1 MSIGYALGFMGLVTT
16 IAIFYYKRDL
26 ELLKQ
31 CKGILD
37 RINRRV
43 KLHQQCYI
51 VTGEEPPSYINN
63 VGYINKNYK
72 EFNSFAESIESY
84 KLLQS
89 KIAFSTNIKV
99 CKEIENGWKYEFCS
113 SSGSIKDLLK
123 QDFLDKLFAEMA
135 GMSVNRPLT
144 LKGPDLFEKVLSVI
158 CFLKPEKEGK
168 LLYTESM
175 KKYKEL

>member
-1 MSIGYALGFMGLVTT
+1 MSVGCALGFMVLVTT
-16 IAIFYYKRDL
+16 IAIFYYNKDL

-37 RINRRV
+37 RINRI
-43 KLHQQCYI
+43 KLKQQLYI
-51 VTGEEPPSYINN
+51 VTGGEPPPYINN
-63 VGYINKNYK
+63 IGYINKNYK
-72 EFNSFAESIESY
+72 EFNSFAKSIESY

-89 KIAFSTNIKV
+89 KIAFSINIKV

-123 QDFLDKLFAEMA
+123 QDFLDILFAEMA

-144 LKGPDLFEKVLSVI
+144 LKDPNLFEKVLSVI
-158 CFLKPEKEGK
+158 CFLNPEKEGE